1 MAASDV
7 APHQIDGEG
16 PTRRSV
22 NASNLR
28 ALFICGSINQT
39 TQLHQIARELIELEA
54 TYTPYYC
61 DGVLEVLR
69 RLGALSFTI
78 LGNSWRCDCVDYL
91 ERHHLPIDLNGKRGP
106 YDLVVTSSD
115 VVVPKNVRRQRLVA
129 VQEGMTDP
137 PGFWY
142 KTRQVLP
149 FMPLWSCGTSGTGLS
164 GLYDR
169 FCVASPGYRALFV
182 SRGADP
188 TRLVVTGI
196 PNFDNCRRYLNNDFP
211 YRDYVLV
218 CTSDTRETLKRDN
231 RKEFIL
237 GCVERAAGRPLI
249 FKLHPNENWT
259 RNTRE
264 IERWA
269 PGALIYTRGCAEEM
283 VANSQALIVQ
293 YSTLAY
299 VGLALGKEVY
309 AYADLAELR
318 RLLPVQG
325 GTAARDIAAV
335 CRAVLKEPFERI
347 RGHNDRRPLT
357 SVPMSPKQPEAA
369 A

>member
-1 MAASDV
+1 V
-7 APHQIDGEG
+7 H
-16 PTRRSV
+16 
-22 NASNLR
+22 N
-28 ALFICGSINQT
+28 
-39 TQLHQIARELIELEA
+39 H
-54 TYTPYYC
+54 
-61 DGVLEVLR
+61 
-69 RLGALSFTI
+69 LS
-78 LGNSWRCDCVDYL
+78 
-91 ERHHLPIDLNGKRGP
+91 IDLNGARGP

-115 VVVPKNVRRQRLVA
+115 VVVPQNVRAQRLVA

-142 KTRQVLP
+142 RTRQIVP

-169 FCVASPGYRALFV
+169 FCVASPGYRDLFV

-196 PNFDNCRRYLNNDFP
+196 PNFDNCRRYLHNDFP
-211 YRDYVLV
+211 HRDYVLV

-237 GCVERAAGRPLI
+237 DCVERAAGRPLI
-249 FKLHPNENWT
+249 FKLHPNENWP

-269 PGALIYTRGCAEEM
+269 PGALVYTHGCAEEM
-283 VANSQALIVQ
+283 VANCQALIVQ

-299 VGLALGKEVY
+299 VGLALGKEVH
-309 AYADLAELR
+309 AYTDLDELR

-335 CRAVLKEPFERI
+335 CRAVLKEPIERL
-347 RGHNDRRPLT
+347 RSHRDRRLIESLPLSAT
-357 SVPMSPKQPEAA
+357 GPKAA